1 MREMSEV
8 IVYYDGTWEIKDLD
22 CNYATQHIKGKY
34 GEWYHCLKGREEYY
48 KKRLVKSIISRQEE
62 KVKKEQETLN
72 NLKEV
77 LTNIDWYDIIHIS
90 VGGRIWIIKFY
101 KKKNIPVKVLNGF

>member
-34 GEWYHCLKGREEYY
+34 DECYHCLKGREEYY

-77 LTNIDWYDIIHIS
+77 LTNID
-90 VGGRIWIIKFY
+90 
-101 KKKNIPVKVLNGF
+101 

>member
-1 MREMSEV
+1 MREMSQV

-22 CNYATQHIKGKY
+22 CNYATQHLYCTIKGKS
-34 GEWYHCLKGREEYY
+34 GECYHCLKGREEYY
-48 KKRLVKSIISRQEE
+48 KKRLVKSIIRKQEE

-77 LTNIDWYDIIHIS
+77 LTNI
-90 VGGRIWIIKFY
+90 
-101 KKKNIPVKVLNGF
+101 N